1 MIVDDHDAFRSA
13 ARRLLEIE
21 GFDVVAEGANGREA
35 LEAADRVRPHIV
47 VLDVGLPDLDGIEVA
62 RRLTATD
69 QAPVVVLTSSRDAAD
84 YAPFLSTCGARG
96 FIPKGELSGTEIAR
110 LAELPGTEIT
120 RLAA

>member
-1 MIVDDHDAFRSA
+1 MIVDDHDGFRTA

-35 LEAADRVRPHIV
+35 LEAAGRLRPHIV
-47 VLDVGLPDLDGIEVA
+47 VLDIGLPDLDGIEVA

-69 QAPVVVLTSSRDAAD
+69 EAPVVVLTSSRDAAD
-84 YAPFLSTCGARG
+84 YHQFVASCGARG

-110 LAELPGTEIT
+110 LAAEPLDE